1 MQQKTLGYG
10 SIAMCLVLLVGTLAA
25 PDSVM
30 MWLASDSI
38 AMELA
43 RVALLGL
50 FVILLIAPPI
60 RQPRLRSLLS
70 LIMAGSFGW
79 AVARCLSGS
88 VQLFDA
94 VLLLQAG
101 LLCALAL
108 LTAEPL
114 PAEQPQPVAQAP
126 LAAKTGISL
135 QLRWLISST
144 TLATLARRQRQSLL
158 NDWSVLNQTLRG
170 QASTGHSP

>member
-25 PDSVM
+25 PNSVM
-30 MWLASDSI
+30 MWLASDSVV
-38 AMELA
+38 MELT

-50 FVILLIAPPI
+50 FVTLVIAPPI
-60 RQPRLRSLLS
+60 RQPQLRSLLS
-70 LIMAGSFGW
+70 LLMAGSFGW
-79 AVARCLSGS
+79 AIARCLSGS

-94 VLLLQAG
+94 VLFLQTG
-101 LLCALAL
+101 LLCAITLLA
-108 LTAEPL
+108 AEPL
-114 PAEQPQPVAQAP
+114 PVQPPRPAAP
-126 LAAKTGISL
+126 PILAKTGISL

-144 TLATLARRQRQSLL
+144 TLATLARRHRQALL
-158 NDWSVLNQTLRG
+158 HDWSVVNQSWRG